1 MVSLFEPGRRK
12 RCCLRCPCRC
22 LPKAVLACLV
32 ILCMLSSFGCTLTE
46 DMANLALDAPKT
58 YKYATSTDAGERP
71 SLDWWRGFHSVELTQ
86 LMEEAQT
93 VNLDIAAAVSRIF
106 QADAQARQAGAALLP
121 SLSGSGSETYSRTS
135 GSSAS
140 GLSIAGSEVV
150 NYSPSLSASYQ
161 LDFWGQNR
169 DALRAA
175 EENCCRQPLRPRRGR
190 VDDADERGEC
200 LFPGAGVARPA
211 AHDPRQH
218 RKRAAR
224 SRCHPGTAQGWHGYR
239 SRCRAAGERPRQ
251 PEGLGAA
258 VAADARPEPQ
268 CFGCP
273 RVTPA
278 GGRARLGR
286 IVEPDRDPAG

>member
-140 GLSIAGSEVV
+140 GLSIGGSEVV
-150 NYSPSLSASYQ
+150 KLLGFAERQLSARF
-161 LDFWGQNR
+161 LGPEPR
-169 DALRAA
+169 RASGGRG
-175 EENCCRQPLRPRRGR
+175 NCRRQPLR
-190 VDDADERGEC
+190 
-200 LFPGAGVARPA
+200 
-211 AHDPRQH
+211 
-218 RKRAAR
+218 
-224 SRCHPGTAQGWHGYR
+224 SR
-239 SRCRAAGERPRQ
+239 
-251 PEGLGAA
+251 
-258 VAADARPEPQ
+258 
-268 CFGCP
+268 
-273 RVTPA
+273 
-278 GGRARLGR
+278 
-286 IVEPDRDPAG
+286 